1 MTNVAP
7 HFDSSPEPTGY
18 VGVDAAGITA
28 EVTFCDPEVAEILR
42 QVPDGRRVEFFVRA
56 TRAGA
61 LAMGN
66 DITTRLREA
75 MRFMQTTLDTQVTSF
90 GERMAEKVRE
100 QLGDA
105 DKDGHVE
112 RRLQEILT
120 TTSVELRAGLE
131 KALPQ
136 VFDNETKK
144 SVEVIQAEGERAM
157 RQIAALF
164 SEEGIAWHVIQEARR
179 DFAQRLEEVKA
190 AMTVAQTKAA
200 NPTPRDAG
208 LDYEAAIHGHLAT
221 IGSLRGDDVENTA
234 NKVGK
239 VPNCKK
245 GDTRILVS
253 ADGVDVTAQ
262 PCIAVEI
269 RDRAENE
276 FTLDDVATML
286 RNREAQFGMVIAA
299 HAGSLP
305 KQFAGQP
312 LHVSRTKRLITLVLE
327 PASADADALLAAVYQ
342 FACVLTIESV
352 RQSRDGNWDEVARK
366 VEAIEQALAG
376 IAEARTA
383 LGQIERKAHDAGSAA
398 DKRNAYLVRLIAE
411 LGAII
416 RTQ

>member
-1 MTNVAP
+1 MTNVAEE
-7 HFDSSPEPTGY
+7 FDSNPELTGY

-28 EVTFCDPEVAEILR
+28 EVTFYDPEVAEILR
-42 QVPDGRRVEFFVRA
+42 QVPEGRRVRFFVQA

-66 DITTRLREA
+66 DMTTRLREA

-120 TTSVELRAGLE
+120 TTSAELRTGLE
-131 KALPQ
+131 KALPE
-136 VFDNETKK
+136 VFDKETKK

-164 SEEGIAWHVIQEARR
+164 SEQGIAWGVIQEARR
-179 DFAQRLEEVKA
+179 DFAARLEEVKA

-305 KQFAGQP
+305 KQFAEQP

-327 PASADADALLAAVYQ
+327 PSADAEALLAAVYQ
-342 FACVLTIESV
+342 FACFLTIESV
-352 RQSRDGNWDEVARK
+352 RKSRDGNWDEVARK
-366 VEAIEQALAG
+366 IEAIEQALEG

-416 RTQ
+416 RAQ